1 MILGYSHASQMLH
14 YVVTMQACLYN
25 DVEQWLNQLLEYDH
39 ISEGSMHK
47 FKSVREQV
55 STQSILILASIR
67 SVVHVV

>member
-1 MILGYSHASQMLH
+1 MLH

-47 FKSVREQV
+47 FKSVQEQV
-55 STQSILILASIR
+55 STQSLLILASIR